1 MKRGPQFQPPRQSVV
16 YAYTRRMLDETAINA
31 NSFAMAVAEQYL
43 SNVAPDVRSVPFK
56 LGEGDDLI
64 RALKANGQILRR
76 FMDGTVKALPADVE
90 DAWVM
95 ALSEPYRSDCER
107 DLAQRRGRWSM
118 RQVDATESGQMI
130 GLGELMTEVGKLC
143 ESLAPAVADGR
154 IDHADLPHAR
164 RILSNSDDVIGAV
177 LSMRRRIT
185 DVLAAEGMSQAMH
198 GEGSRHG

>member
-16 YAYTRRMLDETAINA
+16 YAYTRRMLDETATNA
-31 NSFAMAVAEQYL
+31 NSFALAVAEQYL

-76 FMDGTVKALPADVE
+76 YMDGTVKALPADVE

-95 ALSEPYRSDCER
+95 ALPEPYRSDCER

-118 RQVDATESGQMI
+118 RQVDATESGQVV
-130 GLGELMTEVGKLC
+130 GLGDLMIHVGQLC
-143 ESLAPAVADGR
+143 EALAPAVADGR
-154 IDHADLPHAR
+154 INRSDLPYAHG
-164 RILSNSDDVIGAV
+164 ILSQSDDVIAAV
-177 LSMRRRIT
+177 LSLRRRIT
-185 DVLAAEGMSQAMH
+185 DLLAAEGLATGQPGA
-198 GEGSRHG
+198 GGCNG